1 MISISMVLWWSGGV
15 ILAAIAVIVFVLY
28 FRGTF
33 RDRIEYKL
41 INVPSPDEPRFG
53 LALATLSNSVFT
65 TGKYIEHW
73 VEADNICAARIAA
86 TITAQKSYQN
96 ATGKD

>member
-15 ILAAIAVIVFVLY
+15 ILAAIAVVVFVLY

-41 INVPSPDEPRFG
+41 INVPSPDEARFG
-53 LALATLSNSVFT
+53 LALATLSNFVMTPGRRSLQML
-65 TGKYIEHW
+65 
-73 VEADNICAARIAA
+73 CAIAPLREL
-86 TITAQKSYQN
+86 KC
-96 ATGKD
+96 